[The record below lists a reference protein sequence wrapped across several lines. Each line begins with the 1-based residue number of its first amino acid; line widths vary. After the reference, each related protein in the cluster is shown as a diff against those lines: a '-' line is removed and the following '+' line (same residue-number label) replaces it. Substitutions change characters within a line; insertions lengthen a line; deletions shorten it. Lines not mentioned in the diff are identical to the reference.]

1 MPYDHDRGENAEF
14 CLQEY
19 ANESKVLSVK
29 KSNLFRRIPS
39 ISYFNPCEAEVDAF
53 WSRQE
58 SVWEYANEF
67 KVFSLIKS
75 FPLNSVSLFPTHA

>member
-1 MPYDHDRGENAEF
+1 MN
-14 CLQEY
+14 L
-19 ANESKVLSVK
+19 
-29 KSNLFRRIPS
+29 KSYLLKNQTFRRIPS

-67 KVFSLIKS
+67 KVFSYKKS
-75 FPLNSVSLFPTHA
+75 SLFRWIPSIFPTHA